1 MEMSRQE
8 VQIIAKDTI
17 DNLLEKISLLNE
29 HLLLIQKLRDA
40 LVPSNFEEEIK
51 KLSSAL
57 YYIDSLNIEIQKELK
72 KTQANLKYAKK
83 NLQK

>member
-72 KTQANLKYAKK
+72 KTQANLRYAKK